1 MLLIFCGPERF
12 SFFIFSKKNDF
23 VQLTGIYEP
32 VPIPQITRHLLH
44 MIRLILPLYCLL
56 LLAMSCQAPPNPYR
70 NAVPLDCEQLILVR
84 AEGHDAVGATLQ
96 RYEKQNGQW
105 QTVGDP
111 WPVVVGKKGLAWGAS
126 LQDKIPAGALR
137 KQEGDSRAP
146 IGIYRLG
153 RVFGYAEQAPD
164 VFMPYLAVTPD
175 WLCVDDVRSRYYN
188 AVLDSAKVP
197 ESDWQSAEH
206 MLREDSLYRWGI
218 TVEYNTSP
226 TVPGEGSCIF
236 LHLWK
241 GTGEGTEGC
250 TAMAESDLLILI
262 HWLEQSK
269 NPLLVQGSPE
279 DLEFLKT
286 CFQLP

>member
-1 MLLIFCGPERF
+1 MTHPLP
-12 SFFIFSKKNDF
+12 
-23 VQLTGIYEP
+23 
-32 VPIPQITRHLLH
+32 H
-44 MIRLILPLYCLL
+44 MNRLILPLYCLL
-56 LLAMSCQAPPNPYR
+56 LLAMSCQAPTPNPYL
-70 NAVPLDCEQLILVR
+70 NAVPLDSEQLILVR
-84 AEGHDAVGATLQ
+84 AEGHSAVGATLQ

-105 QTVGDP
+105 QAVGGP
-111 WPVVVGKKGLAWGAS
+111 WPVVVGKKGLSWGAS
-126 LQDKIPAGALR
+126 LQDKIPAGATR

-175 WLCVDDVRSRYYN
+175 WLCVDDARSRYYN

-250 TAMAESDLLILI
+250 TAMAESDLLTLI

-269 NPLLVQGSPE
+269 NPLLVQGSSE